1 MLNIVDTLNE
11 HCFMDTDNELNLLT
25 NIKNNY
31 EKSCVNNIENDTFL
45 KLYGAKSAR
54 DTFEFILSNDST
66 FKNKT
71 IDKNQNELTDSDY
84 EQLNNLVRKI
94 INEYFIVNQNKLKKN
109 AFIVLNGDDTIC
121 GPLFAF
127 DRNEKIQTVFDFDD
141 MSIYHYVDKYID
153 EINRTD
159 RSLFPQIEDKTISNV
174 PQDWYSDDIRLLVN
188 DLNPEIFV
196 SPENKIESRTYGDH
210 IKQKILQTNKTLC
223 TTNAISLSIQE
234 SGINPNNF
242 NHISAQVITTCQQ
255 RTQILPNV
263 IQELEQ
269 HRLPQLNES
278 DRVTQADQISV
289 DTSISTSTHLSK
301 TTEILQ
307 IVLSQTTTQYSYE
320 KPEIVI
326 QPKQDWNPRYPKDL
340 IIKPTN
346 EAYKNLQVKRKY
358 RRKTNKRMNKKEQ
371 RKFIGLL
378 QGVGNQRSHIQV
390 PSKFTQPIYLAI
402 AVRTINNHYHS
413 SKVIV
418 QENTKVNKHLCNHDN
433 YLNYLEF
440 DECDQEHYFDL
451 NTGNVYMKITSK
463 EHRQQLKQVP
473 IYMFNL
479 YQNLRLTKDMIERE
493 RLDKCKLAFWLC
505 IKENENY
512 KPISPESLSCI
523 ITERKKKYNSSCSM
537 VFDKNEK

>member
-84 EQLNNLVRKI
+84 EQLNNLVRKYRNRHTLIHLIIDFLEFSNTRLNFIGFVDGKFRI

-121 GPLFAF
+121 
-127 DRNEKIQTVFDFDD
+127 
-141 MSIYHYVDKYID
+141 
-153 EINRTD
+153 D

-174 PQDWYSDDIRLLVN
+174 PQDWYIDDIRLLVN

-234 SGINPNNF
+234 S
-242 NHISAQVITTCQQ
+242 A
-255 RTQILPNV
+255 
-263 IQELEQ
+263 
-269 HRLPQLNES
+269 QLNES

-390 PSKFTQPIYLAI
+390 
-402 AVRTINNHYHS
+402 
-413 SKVIV
+413 KVA
-418 QENTKVNKHLCNHDN
+418 N
-433 YLNYLEF
+433 
-440 DECDQEHYFDL
+440 
-451 NTGNVYMKITSK
+451 
-463 EHRQQLKQVP
+463 
-473 IYMFNL
+473 
-479 YQNLRLTKDMIERE
+479 
-493 RLDKCKLAFWLC
+493 
-505 IKENENY
+505 
-512 KPISPESLSCI
+512 
-523 ITERKKKYNSSCSM
+523 
-537 VFDKNEK
+537 

>member
-31 EKSCVNNIENDTFL
+31 ETSCVNNIENDTFL

-84 EQLNNLVRKI
+84 EQLNNLVRK
-94 INEYFIVNQNKLKKN
+94 
-109 AFIVLNGDDTIC
+109 TI
-121 GPLFAF
+121 FAL

-174 PQDWYSDDIRLLVN
+174 PQDWYIDDIRLLVN

-196 SPENKIESRTYGDH
+196 SPENKIENRTYGDH

-234 SGINPNNF
+234 S
-242 NHISAQVITTCQQ
+242 A
-255 RTQILPNV
+255 
-263 IQELEQ
+263 
-269 HRLPQLNES
+269 QLNES

-301 TTEILQ
+301 TTEVLQ

-390 PSKFTQPIYLAI
+390 
-402 AVRTINNHYHS
+402 
-413 SKVIV
+413 KVA
-418 QENTKVNKHLCNHDN
+418 N
-433 YLNYLEF
+433 
-440 DECDQEHYFDL
+440 
-451 NTGNVYMKITSK
+451 
-463 EHRQQLKQVP
+463 
-473 IYMFNL
+473 
-479 YQNLRLTKDMIERE
+479 
-493 RLDKCKLAFWLC
+493 
-505 IKENENY
+505 
-512 KPISPESLSCI
+512 
-523 ITERKKKYNSSCSM
+523 
-537 VFDKNEK
+537 

>member
-31 EKSCVNNIENDTFL
+31 ETSCVNNIENDTFL

-234 SGINPNNF
+234 S
-242 NHISAQVITTCQQ
+242 A
-255 RTQILPNV
+255 
-263 IQELEQ
+263 
-269 HRLPQLNES
+269 QLNES

-523 ITERKKKYNSSCSM
+523 ITERKKKYNSSRSM

>member
-31 EKSCVNNIENDTFL
+31 ETSCVNNIENDTFL

-84 EQLNNLVRKI
+84 EQLNNLVRKYRNRHTLIHLIIDFLEFSNTRLNFIGFVDGKFRI

-121 GPLFAF
+121 GPLFAL

-174 PQDWYSDDIRLLVN
+174 PQDWYIDDIRLLVN

-196 SPENKIESRTYGDH
+196 SPENKIENRTYGDH

-234 SGINPNNF
+234 S
-242 NHISAQVITTCQQ
+242 A
-255 RTQILPNV
+255 
-263 IQELEQ
+263 
-269 HRLPQLNES
+269 QLNES

-301 TTEILQ
+301 TTEVLQ

-390 PSKFTQPIYLAI
+390 
-402 AVRTINNHYHS
+402 
-413 SKVIV
+413 KVA
-418 QENTKVNKHLCNHDN
+418 N
-433 YLNYLEF
+433 
-440 DECDQEHYFDL
+440 
-451 NTGNVYMKITSK
+451 
-463 EHRQQLKQVP
+463 
-473 IYMFNL
+473 
-479 YQNLRLTKDMIERE
+479 
-493 RLDKCKLAFWLC
+493 
-505 IKENENY
+505 
-512 KPISPESLSCI
+512 
-523 ITERKKKYNSSCSM
+523 
-537 VFDKNEK
+537 